1 MGTAKL
7 ETPAGEVEVPIFGI
21 PVRRATPFIIR
32 LTKGL
37 LRHFHPDYDYTDTP
51 FQVNNLAPQ
60 PKHLA
65 VFAQLTPLLQY
76 DERGEGVFR
85 FWRGFAQDVLD
96 SGVWVY
102 LFYDAACFVVYHG
115 QRFGTARQV

>member
-1 MGTAKL
+1 ML
-7 ETPAGEVEVPIFGI
+7 DTPAGEVEVPIIGI
-21 PVRRATPFIIR
+21 TVNRATPFIIR

-51 FQVNNLAPQ
+51 FRVINLAPK
-60 PKHLA
+60 PKH
-65 VFAQLTPLLQY
+65 FAFFAKLTPLLQC

-85 FWRGFAQDVLD
+85 FWRGFARDVPD

-115 QRFGTARQV
+115 QRYRTMQQA